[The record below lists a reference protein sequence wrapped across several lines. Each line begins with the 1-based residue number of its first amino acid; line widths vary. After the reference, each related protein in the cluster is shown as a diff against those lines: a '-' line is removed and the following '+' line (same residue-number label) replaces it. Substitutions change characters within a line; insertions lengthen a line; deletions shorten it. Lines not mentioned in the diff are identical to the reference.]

1 MFPLCA
7 IRAPCRVLAA
17 ALSDLHKKG
26 LNNEWHTKMY
36 TLNPK
41 SVSMGQLYG
50 QVSEGDGRVT

>member
-1 MFPLCA
+1 M
-7 IRAPCRVLAA
+7 LAA